1 MIICVPVKILWLKFK
16 VGLYNLRLINWP
28 WTDFCRPPVVQ
39 VLSMFSHK
47 IFYIFV
53 HQTSQHCK
61 RKIIF
66 IMVLYWYK
74 KKTIMNAS
82 QICCNIEI
90 HVSHVTQNV
99 HWTAVWGILS
109 CKMKFLMDIWT
120 TEDEIYVLLVFTP
133 LAGLVMLALESGTE
147 KI

>member
-1 MIICVPVKILWLKFK
+1 MNRFLWASCSTS
-16 VGLYNLRLINWP
+16 I
-28 WTDFCRPPVVQ
+28 
-39 VLSMFSHK
+39 SMFSHK

-53 HQTSQHCK
+53 HQTSQHK

-99 HWTAVWGILS
+99 HWTAVRGILS
-109 CKMKFLMDIWT
+109 CKMKFLMVSIGDMDGRRWNLCAIGVYTSGWTGNVSVRIWNRKNISKLRT
-120 TEDEIYVLLVFTP
+120 VCFLPSLF
-133 LAGLVMLALESGTE
+133 
-147 KI
+147 